1 MKRTKPDRWIS
12 PVQARCAC
20 CNRLLFRSQLKK
32 KRGFFFCEHCYSK
45 RKVAVF
51 LKKKKFAMA
60 KQRNSEKRWLQKKL
74 LCCLKRA
81 MANG

>member
-1 MKRTKPDRWIS
+1 
-12 PVQARCAC
+12 
-20 CNRLLFRSQLKK
+20 
-32 KRGFFFCEHCYSK
+32 
-45 RKVAVF
+45 
-51 LKKKKFAMA
+51 MA